1 MKIRTLGLGVWAFV
15 GLGVAAAARADDIRG
30 QDRILCSAS
39 QATLCDDEAGCK
51 AVTPW
56 SQNIPAFIEI
66 DLKEKVFATT
76 KASGE
81 NRSSPI
87 RSVLREGGLLALQ
100 GIEAGR
106 AFSFVIGEQE
116 GLASIAIARDGS
128 TVSIFGACTPM
139 APGK

>member
-1 MKIRTLGLGVWAFV
+1 MKMRWIATLALAGLGLP
-15 GLGVAAAARADDIRG
+15 AAGRADDIRG
-30 QDRILCSAS
+30 QERILCSAS
-39 QATLCDDEAGCK
+39 QATICDDEGGCK

-66 DLKEKVFATT
+66 DLKEKLFATT

-87 RSVLREGGLLALQ
+87 RSVVRESGLLALQ
-100 GIEAGR
+100 GIEGGR
-106 AFSFVIGEQE
+106 AFSFIIGEQE

-128 TVSIFGACTPM
+128 TVSIFGACTPI